1 MIQRKQTLFLLL
13 AFVLTLV
20 CMSTQ
25 VGTLL
30 HESGSVA
37 ARIYNLWL
45 TDGQGGHSFASV
57 PLFVA
62 LLISALIQVVTIFL
76 YHKRKLQA
84 TLCLVAM
91 LMDVVWY
98 VLLAV
103 LPQQTGGMLQVE
115 WPAVLPAVS
124 IILTFMARKGVLAD
138 EKLVRS
144 LDRIR

>member
-13 AFVLTLV
+13 SFVLTLV

-30 HESGSVA
+30 HDSGTVA

-45 TDGQGGHSFASV
+45 TDGQGGHSFASA

-76 YHKRKLQA
+76 YHRRKLQA
-84 TLCLVAM
+84 LLCLVAM
-91 LMDVVWY
+91 LTGVVWY

-103 LPQQTGGMLQVE
+103 LPQLTGGVLQVQ

-124 IILTFMARKGVLAD
+124 IILLFMARKGVLAD
-138 EKLVRS
+138 ERLVRS